1 MSVLL
6 SFSCSKESD
15 SIVEKVQAEETL
27 APQEPTTSS
36 EDNTL
41 GGNAPGNGN
50 NEDCNIAFDDSDAA
64 NMLPVTKSVN
74 LTAEQ
79 EEYVNSNND
88 FAFNFYRCLCSSA
101 GMKGKSNI
109 TSPLSLSIVLGM
121 LNEGAQG
128 QTANEISSLIGFSGW
143 GKTAING
150 FFRTLMEEL
159 PMVDESVT
167 LKIANMVAYDK
178 KVTMEDAYVKNV
190 TENYQAET
198 PQLDFTIAKN
208 TADYINHWC
217 NKKTEGMVPE
227 VVTEEDINE
236 NTILAFLNA
245 IYFKATWS
253 NKFDSKYTLNETFM
267 GTVGQQSVSMM
278 HRKAMIEYA
287 QNGTYAM
294 VNLPYGGGDK
304 WSMKVLLPNEGKT
317 VNDIITSLTTNT
329 WKTACQ
335 QFMPYIVDLKLPRFK
350 TRSAMELNSLLA
362 EMGITTMFD
371 KREADFS
378 PITKNLKKNDGKALW
393 VSLVKQVAATEV
405 SEEGTK
411 LAAITTA
418 TAETDGSVVNIDNK
432 VYFHAN
438 RPFVY
443 IVQEASSGIIC
454 FIGVFQG
461 S

>member
-1 MSVLL
+1 
-6 SFSCSKESD
+6 
-15 SIVEKVQAEETL
+15 
-27 APQEPTTSS
+27 
-36 EDNTL
+36 
-41 GGNAPGNGN
+41 
-50 NEDCNIAFDDSDAA
+50 
-64 NMLPVTKSVN
+64 
-74 LTAEQ
+74 
-79 EEYVNSNND
+79 
-88 FAFNFYRCLCSSA
+88 
-101 GMKGKSNI
+101 
-109 TSPLSLSIVLGM
+109 
-121 LNEGAQG
+121 
-128 QTANEISSLIGFSGW
+128 
-143 GKTAING
+143 
-150 FFRTLMEEL
+150 
-159 PMVDESVT
+159 
-167 LKIANMVAYDK
+167 
-178 KVTMEDAYVKNV
+178 
-190 TENYQAET
+190 
-198 PQLDFTIAKN
+198 
-208 TADYINHWC
+208 
-217 NKKTEGMVPE
+217 
-227 VVTEEDINE
+227 
-236 NTILAFLNA
+236 
-245 IYFKATWS
+245 
-253 NKFDSKYTLNETFM
+253 
-267 GTVGQQSVSMM
+267 
-278 HRKAMIEYA
+278 
-287 QNGTYAM
+287 M